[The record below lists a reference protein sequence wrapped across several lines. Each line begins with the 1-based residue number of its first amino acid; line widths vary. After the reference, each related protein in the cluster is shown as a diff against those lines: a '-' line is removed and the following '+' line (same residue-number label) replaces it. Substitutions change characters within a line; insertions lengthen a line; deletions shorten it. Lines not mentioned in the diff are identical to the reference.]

1 VELLDTLMNE
11 VGELVLIRNQL
22 LQYAA
27 DLNDGGLATIAQR
40 FNQIT
45 SELQYSV
52 MATRLQ
58 PIGTIW
64 SRYPRVVRDVTQEL
78 SKKIRLDME
87 GAETEVD
94 KNLIEA
100 ITDPLSHLLRNSL
113 DHGIEQP
120 EVREAAGKPA
130 EGVVRLHAFHEGGQV
145 NIEISDDGG
154 GIDPARVLEKGVT
167 NGIIT
172 QDQADNMG
180 EREAFDLIFRPGF
193 SLAKQVTNLSG
204 RGVGMDVVKSNIDKI
219 NGVIEIDSTLGKG
232 TTITIKIPL
241 TLAIVPALTITC
253 AGDRYAV
260 PQSSL
265 VAVVHLGDGE
275 VGSGEE
281 HAQGVEVLHDAP
293 VYRWRGMLLP
303 LIYLHEELEV
313 DAAED
318 DPDGDHASTI
328 LVLQAEGRLFGLVVD
343 QVMDSGEI
351 VVKPLGEALAGIS
364 VYAGATIMGDGTA
377 ALIIDILGL
386 LQNVDM
392 AARDGGRGPVTT
404 SEEELGI
411 ETDPDLV
418 LMVRHRGERLAMP
431 LTDAPRLEKIP
442 RSSLERS
449 GSRPVVQYRG
459 SVLPLRDI
467 LDPERVDPTWFGD
480 PAQILDT
487 HAAGAGAGNGAGA
500 DDGNGEVAMQETLRA
515 NGDEVLNVIVYAE
528 RDRPIGLVVDEVEDV
543 VEHLIDLPS
552 EGEAR
557 GGLLGTTVV
566 QGQVAAVLDVN
577 TVTRL

>member
-1 VELLDTLMNE
+1 MI
-11 VGELVLIRNQL
+11 IRN
-22 LQYAA
+22 
-27 DLNDGGLATIAQR
+27 
-40 FNQIT
+40 
-45 SELQYSV
+45 
-52 MATRLQ
+52 
-58 PIGTIW
+58 
-64 SRYPRVVRDVTQEL
+64 
-78 SKKIRLDME
+78 
-87 GAETEVD
+87 
-94 KNLIEA
+94 
-100 ITDPLSHLLRNSL
+100 
-113 DHGIEQP
+113 
-120 EVREAAGKPA
+120 
-130 EGVVRLHAFHEGGQV
+130 
-145 NIEISDDGG
+145 
-154 GIDPARVLEKGVT
+154 IDR
-167 NGIIT
+167 
-172 QDQADNMG
+172 
-180 EREAFDLIFRPGF
+180 
-193 SLAKQVTNLSG
+193 
-204 RGVGMDVVKSNIDKI
+204 I
-219 NGVIEIDSTLGKG
+219 NGVIEINSTLGKG
-232 TTITIKIPL
+232 TTIKIKIPL

-265 VAVVHLGDGE
+265 VAVVHLGDGD
-275 VGSGEE
+275 VGAGDETS
-281 HAQGVEVLHDAP
+281 QGVEVLHDAP

-303 LIYLHEELEV
+303 LIYLHEELQVE
-313 DAAED
+313 ALEE

-351 VVKPLGEALAGIS
+351 VVKPLGEALTGIS

-386 LQNVDM
+386 LQNVEM
-392 AARDGGRGPVTT
+392 AARESGRPPVTT
-404 SEEELGI
+404 SEQELGI

-467 LDPERVDPTWFGD
+467 LDADRVDPAWFGD
-480 PAQILDT
+480 PRESADT
-487 HAAGAGAGNGAGA
+487 
-500 DDGNGEVAMQETLRA
+500 DGDGQLSMQETLRA

-543 VEHLIDLPS
+543 VEHLIDLPAGS
-552 EGEAR
+552 EVR
-557 GGLLGTTVV
+557 DGLLGTTVV
-566 QGQVAAVLDVN
+566 QGQVAAVLDVD